1 MLEIRSFRDLLRL
14 FFIFRREFQLAVIA
28 TVVVAVL
35 GAFLLP
41 TKYESTARML
51 VKPGRYSATMPI
63 EVTDRQALVAPST
76 QRDPIVDEEKLLT
89 GRPVVYQVAE
99 RYLALMADYRPQG
112 FWKTIKHHVGAALN
126 SVIEALRSV
135 LQVLG
140 LVEEQT
146 PEERLAKKL
155 EKNFSV
161 GHEPGSAVM
170 EVSFTWNDPYI
181 AQQVVKTWIDAY
193 LEERT
198 RALGRN
204 SLNAFYEGERDKVG
218 EQIDA
223 IKLALRER
231 LQKVNGISVK
241 ERLENL
247 TNQINRLSDARAEK
261 INEQAGIA
269 TFLADARQQLR
280 RQPDERVTSREIS
293 LNPNQLDLHRRL
305 HALEEQRSSLLR
317 TFMPDAPPVREV
329 EESIAQL
336 QARITQE
343 AERIERSQ
351 NLEPNSIAVNL
362 RQQIVDAELRER
374 QLAGQVTDY
383 DRQLAALRAERLRV
397 LSNEPEINRL
407 LLELDNA
414 EKSFS
419 LYGENLEK
427 ARIDQALDHSQISNI
442 ALLEEATLNPSRVFP
457 KSLLI
462 LALALPLG
470 LAVGLLTLY
479 LCFLL
484 DQRIHDGARFEEVF
498 KVPLWTTLQ
507 HLGPRPW
514 KIVGAFTASIYRLY
528 SHLPLER
535 IEREGLTLALTSAR
549 PGEGVRFVSE
559 HLGQLLVERGHQVRF
574 GGSEPASPGEVVLLN
589 ASSLMSNQEAFL
601 SMRRA
606 DLIALVV
613 EAKTSTIPVVQ
624 NALSV
629 LNTAFGKIDGIILNK
644 RRFEVPARL
653 LNLLAGTSQQP
664 GPAPAAPT
672 YQATSQPPQPSVV
685 AQPAAPVAEPAVV
698 AAEAPALVAVP
709 EPVAAPQAAAAE
721 APAAPVTAP
730 GSALPPVVSTTAG
743 LVARPPTR
751 PQNVPVLARPLAV
764 EPAALADGT
773 RHVQAWG
780 NNRVVEQTPCHS
792 VLMVELKPGAVIPA
806 HFHAHRSKH
815 LLMLSGVLHVE
826 IDGQVQRLRE
836 GDGIDIALEQVHALS
851 NPGVSPAQF
860 FEVRLGE
867 FLGEE
872 DCVFVQ

>member
-41 TKYESTARML
+41 TKYESSARML
-51 VKPGRYSATMPI
+51 VKPGRYSTTMPI
-63 EVTDRQALVAPST
+63 EATDRPALIAPST

-89 GRPVVYQVAE
+89 GRPIVYQVAE
-99 RYLALMADYRPQG
+99 RYLELMGNYRPQG
-112 FWKTIKHHVGAALN
+112 FWKTIKFHVGSVLN
-126 SVIEALRSV
+126 SGIEVIRSV

-146 PEERLAKKL
+146 PVERLAKKL
-155 EKNFSV
+155 EKNFTV

-170 EVSFTWNDPYI
+170 EVSFTWNDPHI
-181 AQQVVKTWIDAY
+181 AQQVVQTWIDAY
-193 LEERT
+193 MEERT
-198 RALGRN
+198 RALGRD
-204 SLNAFYEGERDKVG
+204 SLYSFYESERNKVG
-218 EQIDA
+218 EQIDGL
-223 IKLALRER
+223 KHALRER
-231 LQKVNGISVK
+231 LQKVNAISVQ

-261 INEQAGIA
+261 LNEQAGIA
-269 TFLADARQQLR
+269 TFLADARQQLK
-280 RQPDERVTSREIS
+280 RQPSELVTSREIS
-293 LNPNQLDLHRRL
+293 LNPNQLDLRRRL
-305 HALEEQRSSLLR
+305 HALEEQHVGLLR

-329 EESIAQL
+329 KQSIEQM
-336 QARITQE
+336 QALIAKE

-351 NLEPNSIAVNL
+351 NLAPNSIVTNL

-374 QLAGQVTDY
+374 RLAGQVSDY
-383 DRQLAALRAERLRV
+383 ARQLAALRAERLQV
-397 LSNEPEINRL
+397 MSDEPEINRL

-414 EKSFS
+414 EKSFT

-427 ARIDQALDHSQISNI
+427 ARIDQALDRSQISNI
-442 ALLEEATLNPSRVFP
+442 ALLEAATLNPSRVFP

-514 KIVGAFTASIYRLY
+514 KIVSAFTASIYRLY
-528 SHLPLER
+528 SQLPLER
-535 IEREGLTLALTSAR
+535 IERKGLTLALTSAR
-549 PGEGVRFVSE
+549 PGEGVGFVSE
-559 HLGQLLVERGHQVRF
+559 HLGQLLVERGHRVRF
-574 GGSEPASPGEVVLLN
+574 SGSQPASPGEVVLLN
-589 ASSLMSNQEAFL
+589 ASSLLSNQEAFL
-601 SMRRA
+601 AMRQA
-606 DLIALVV
+606 DMIALVV

-653 LNLLAGTSQQP
+653 LNLLAGGRVQPEPLPAAPLVEVASQPPVLSEAVVPAPAPQ
-664 GPAPAAPT
+664 PAPAAAVESSPL
-672 YQATSQPPQPSVV
+672 PRPISV
-685 AQPAAPVAEPAVV
+685 
-698 AAEAPALVAVP
+698 
-709 EPVAAPQAAAAE
+709 
-721 APAAPVTAP
+721 
-730 GSALPPVVSTTAG
+730 TAG
-743 LVARPPTR
+743 LVLPAPVSVASAPPR
-751 PQNVPVLARPLAV
+751 INLLAARPLVV
-764 EPAALADGT
+764 EPAVLAEGGCQA
-773 RHVQAWG
+773 HAWG
-780 NNRVVEQTPCHS
+780 SNRVVEETPCHS
-792 VLMVELKPGAVIPA
+792 VLMVELKAGAVIPA

-826 IDGQVQRLRE
+826 IDGQVLRLRE
-836 GDGIDIALEQVHALS
+836 GDGIDIAMEQVHALS
-851 NPGVSPAQF
+851 NPGFAPAQF

-867 FLGEE
+867 FLAEE
-872 DCVFVQ
+872 DCVFLQ